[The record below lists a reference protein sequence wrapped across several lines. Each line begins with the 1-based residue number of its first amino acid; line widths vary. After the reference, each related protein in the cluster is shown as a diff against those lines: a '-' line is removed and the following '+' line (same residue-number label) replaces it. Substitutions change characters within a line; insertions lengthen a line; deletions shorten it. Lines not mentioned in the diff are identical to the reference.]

1 MFGFVG
7 AIVLLLVFV
16 ALVVRIINI
25 ARSCKNEFGSFICI
39 GIAGMFIVQIILNI
53 GMCLAMMPVIGITL
67 PFMSYGGSSMLALY
81 IAMGFVHAISA
92 HGRGIQGKK
101 IKRKPK

>member
-1 MFGFVG
+1 MG
-7 AIVLLLVFV
+7 AMIVVVLFIVLLWKGTVI
-16 ALVVRIINI
+16 ALNAPDRYSMILTFGLISLI
-25 ARSCKNEFGSFICI
+25 AIQ
-39 GIAGMFIVQIILNI
+39 VILNI
-53 GMCLAMMPVIGITL
+53 GVTTSSIPPTGIPL